1 MTPPHVVPAPIPPDG
16 GGGGGEDEVMVG
28 PGQQPSSTDIQRSFQ
43 EFRTDTRQWLQ
54 VMNAKINRLESLM
67 EAIAT
72 NMNVRTAAGS
82 RQMVEEDHDR
92 RSSTS

>member
-28 PGQQPSSTDIQRSFQ
+28 PGQQPTDIQRSFQ
-43 EFRTDTRQWLQ
+43 EFRTDTRKWLQ

-72 NMNVRTAAGS
+72 NMNVRTAGS